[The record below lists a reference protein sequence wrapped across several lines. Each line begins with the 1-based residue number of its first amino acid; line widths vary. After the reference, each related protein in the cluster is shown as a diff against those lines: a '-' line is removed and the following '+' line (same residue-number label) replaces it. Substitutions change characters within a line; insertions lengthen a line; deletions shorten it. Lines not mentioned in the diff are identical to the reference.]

1 MPTLYLPN
9 LIYTEGAFRQGAG
22 LLVDDNGTILRVS
35 QDPAPDGTITVPMPG
50 KAMLPG
56 LVNGHSHSF
65 QRLIRGVAEHCGPN
79 GDDFWAWR
87 NTMYHAAASLTP
99 NDLFDVARMVFLEM
113 AFSGITTVGEFHYLH
128 RQQDGSVYE
137 DPNLL
142 ARRVIEA
149 ATSVGIRICM
159 LRVAY
164 ARAGHELP
172 PNPGQKRFY
181 ESCNEYLESVRLLA
195 DDLKNQPATVS
206 MGLAPHSVRAVPL
219 ADLKRIHAFA
229 EERQL
234 PIHMHIAEQPAEI
247 EACKR
252 EYGFAPIEL
261 LSHHRLLSHRMTL
274 VHAIHTS
281 PDEVAALARA
291 HVTICSCPTT
301 ERNLGDGIIDADT
314 AISQGIPFSFGSDSQ
329 ATVDLLEDAR
339 ELDYHLRLKQ
349 QRRVLLDQI
358 DGVDVSERLFHYATA
373 GGANSLMTGTGLL
386 EPGSAAD
393 FFTVDLNDLS
403 IAGASPEDLLSM
415 IVFSLE
421 RTAVRDIVVN
431 GRTVIHDG
439 KHPLATEII
448 SCYSDLARRIYPTR
462 R

>member
-1 MPTLYLPN
+1 MSTLYLPD

-35 QDPAPDGTITVPMPG
+35 QAPAPDGTITISMPG
-50 KAMLPG
+50 KALLPG

-99 NDLFDVARMVFLEM
+99 DDLFDVARMVFLEM

-128 RQQDGSVYE
+128 RQQDGSAYE

-142 ARRVIEA
+142 ARRVIDA

-164 ARAGHELP
+164 ARAGYELT

-181 ESCNEYLESVRLLA
+181 ESSDEYLESVRLLA

-219 ADLKRIHAFA
+219 ADLKSIHAFA

-252 EYGFAPIEL
+252 EYGLAPIEL
-261 LSHHRLLSHRMTL
+261 LSHHGLLSHRLTL

-301 ERNLGDGIIDADT
+301 ERNLGDGIIDADA
-314 AISQGIPFSFGSDSQ
+314 AIAQGIAFSFGSDSQ
-329 ATVDLLEDAR
+329 ATVNLLEDAR

-358 DGVDVSERLFHYATA
+358 DGMDVSERLFHYATV
-373 GGANSLMTGTGLL
+373 GGARSLMTGTGSL
-386 EPGSAAD
+386 EAGSAAD
-393 FFTVDLNDLS
+393 FFTVDLSDVS
-403 IAGASPEDLLSM
+403 IAGASPNDLLSM

-431 GRTVIHDG
+431 GHTVICDG
-439 KHPLATEII
+439 KHPLAAEIT
-448 SCYSDLARRIYPTR
+448 SRYSELARRIYPSCR
-462 R
+462 